1 MGVPGWGPCTQPFPR
16 SCALPVV
23 VLPSELLPDF
33 PRLCLRDASHPSQL
47 CLSFLFVP
55 HQGEKKSAAGLL
67 AAANTAQLLLGWV
80 AAPAPSRILS
90 RDGCR
95 RRMSPPRQLQAL
107 EKCPSRV
114 L

>member
-1 MGVPGWGPCTQPFPR
+1 MGSLHTAFPPELCPAGC
-16 SCALPVV
+16 CA
-23 VLPSELLPDF
+23 PSELLPDF

-55 HQGEKKSAAGLL
+55 HQGEKKSAVGLL